1 MGIHDRHRFVFGDG
15 RGHPD
20 TVLLA
25 EYADNVLPLA
35 DRRDLQYHLADCEA
49 CRDALS
55 DAMLFSATDVAPA
68 LPVHRMGRRRWI
80 AVVVTGLTAAAAIFT
95 AVRAGSSWW
104 GRRSDQIA
112 LAQLIAAVTKEP
124 TRPFD
129 GRLSQGFPYAP
140 APVLDRGERARH
152 LSPDVRIAAATIE
165 KLVHDQETPGRLA
178 VSGVASAVLG
188 DFDRSVS
195 ALERATQLE
204 PDNAR
209 YLSDLSAIYLAR
221 ANLGQSADDYMK
233 ALASAARA
241 RSIDSTLSAG
251 CFNWALALE
260 RLSRSDEARR
270 AWEGCL
276 SADSGSAWST
286 DIRAHIA
293 RLPVR

>member
-1 MGIHDRHRFVFGDG
+1 VGIHDRHRFVFGDG

-25 EYADNVLPLA
+25 EYADNVLPPA

-49 CRDALS
+49 CRIVLS
-55 DAMLFSATDVAPA
+55 DAMLFSATDVTPA
-68 LPVHRMGRRRWI
+68 LAVGRMGRRRWI
-80 AVVVTGLTAAAAIFT
+80 AVVATLGSAAAIFA
-95 AVRAGSSWW
+95 AVRVGSVWW
-104 GRRSDQIA
+104 GRKSDEAA
-112 LAQLIAAVTKEP
+112 LAQLVAAVTKEP
-124 TRPFD
+124 TRPIE
-129 GRLSQGFPYAP
+129 GRLSQPFPYAP
-140 APVLDRGERARH
+140 APPLNRGEGARQV
-152 LSPDVRIAAATIE
+152 SPDLRIAAAAIE
-165 KLVHDQETPGRLA
+165 KLARDEETPERLA

-221 ANLGQSADDYMK
+221 ASLGRSPDDYMK
-233 ALASAARA
+233 ALASAVRA

-260 RLSRSDEARR
+260 RLSKTDEARR
-270 AWEGCL
+270 AWESCL
-276 SADSGSAWST
+276 SADSGSAWSA
-286 DIRAHIA
+286 DIREHIA
-293 RLPVR
+293 QLPAR